1 MERQVASLTVDCKVN
16 AAPALMLSDHYI
28 RRARTGHDEEDSE
41 EEDED
46 EEDEDEESEEGSE
59 VEQAAG
65 STPQPELTRTERREL
80 KKKQAA
86 QKQKE
91 RDEGGED
98 ADLINPNHVEKKLNI
113 SDLGAPREL
122 TRRERCATI
131 ILNWFWPEQLS
142 FREQKEKQEAKDRYW
157 KVYLV
162 CCPAIIIFLTF
173 VYPAACPRKD
183 PRGEG

>member
-1 MERQVASLTVDCKVN
+1 MVSPTVDCKVN
-16 AAPALMLSDHYI
+16 ATAALMLSDHYI
-28 RRARTGHDEEDSE
+28 RRTHTG

-46 EEDEDEESEEGSE
+46 EEDEEDEDEDEESEEGSE

-65 STPQPELTRTERREL
+65 GTQQPELTRTERRQL

-86 QKQKE
+86 QKQ
-91 RDEGGED
+91 EGGEEGED

-122 TRRERCATI
+122 TRRERCAII
-131 ILNWFWPEQLS
+131 ILSWFWPEQLS

-157 KVYLV
+157 KVTWF
-162 CCPAIIIFLTF
+162 AIR
-173 VYPAACPRKD
+173 P
-183 PRGEG
+183 